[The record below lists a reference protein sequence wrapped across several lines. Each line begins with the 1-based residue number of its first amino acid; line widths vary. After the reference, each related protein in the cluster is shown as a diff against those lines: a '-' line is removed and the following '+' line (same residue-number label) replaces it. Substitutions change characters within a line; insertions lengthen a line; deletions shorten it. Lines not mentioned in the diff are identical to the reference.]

1 MGKFIKKLLLAFLI
15 IGLVVVVL
23 PLAAGVGVVALAYS
37 TGTVTVDVN
46 DGQGTDFTLPLPAGL
61 VPMALRF
68 LPDEAC
74 RELEREV
81 KPSWGAVQGAVEE
94 MHRIPDAV
102 LVEVE
107 SGRDHV
113 RVVKEGGRIVVRV
126 WSDNEHVNVAVPLH
140 MVSSVVNQVER
151 ACF

>member
-1 MGKFIKKLLLAFLI
+1 MGKFLKKIFIAFLI

-23 PLAAGVGVVALAYS
+23 PLAAGAGVVALAYS
-37 TGTVTVDVN
+37 TGTVTVDVD

-61 VPMALRF
+61 IPMALRF
-68 LPDEAC
+68 LPDEVC

-81 KPSWGAVQGAVEE
+81 EPSWGAVRAAVEE
-94 MHRIPDAV
+94 MNRIPDAV

-107 SGRDHV
+107 SERDHV
-113 RVVKEGGRIVVRV
+113 LVVKEDGRIVVRV
-126 WSDNEHVNVAVPLH
+126 WSDEEHVNVAIPLH
-140 MVSSVVNQVER
+140 LVSSVVNQVER